1 MTSKQSRPKTQ
12 AAKPHGTTKQPAA
25 TKSRTTTKGQ
35 ASKQQASR
43 QPVRFH
49 GVITQDMVEEQT
61 ARSGLAPFTFTSAFI
76 VLGMGLIGG
85 VVLPGIAGACSAD
98 VSFTLFLTLPLF
110 LAAALAF
117 CRYFVDTHQGM
128 GSGFYLTFL
137 VCWAVSALIV
147 YLLVYQGIFI

>member
-1 MTSKQSRPKTQ
+1 MASKQARNKTQ
-12 AAKPHGTTKQPAA
+12 ATTKVQA
-25 TKSRTTTKGQ
+25 TTKR
-35 ASKQQASR
+35 QASR

-49 GVITQDMVEEQT
+49 GVITQEMVEEQT

>member
-1 MTSKQSRPKTQ
+1 MVSKQARNKRQ
-12 AAKPHGTTKQPAA
+12 ATTKAQA
-25 TKSRTTTKGQ
+25 TTKR
-35 ASKQQASR
+35 QASR

-61 ARSGLAPFTFTSAFI
+61 ARSGLVPFTFTSAFI

>member
-1 MTSKQSRPKTQ
+1 MASKQARNKRQ
-12 AAKPHGTTKQPAA
+12 
-25 TKSRTTTKGQ
+25 TTTKAQ
-35 ASKQQASR
+35 ATPKRQASR

>member
-1 MTSKQSRPKTQ
+1 MASKQARNKTQ
-12 AAKPHGTTKQPAA
+12 GTTKAQA
-25 TKSRTTTKGQ
+25 TTKR
-35 ASKQQASR
+35 QASR

-117 CRYFVDTHQGM
+117 CRYFVDTNQGM

>member
-1 MTSKQSRPKTQ
+1 MASKQARNKRQ
-12 AAKPHGTTKQPAA
+12 
-25 TKSRTTTKGQ
+25 TTTKAQ
-35 ASKQQASR
+35 ATTKRQASR

-49 GVITQDMVEEQT
+49 GVITEDMVEEQT

-110 LAAALAF
+110 FAAALAF

>member
-1 MTSKQSRPKTQ
+1 M
-12 AAKPHGTTKQPAA
+12 
-25 TKSRTTTKGQ
+25 
-35 ASKQQASR
+35 ASKQARNKRQATTKAQATTKRQASR

-76 VLGMGLIGG
+76 VLGMGIIGG

>member
-1 MTSKQSRPKTQ
+1 M
-12 AAKPHGTTKQPAA
+12 
-25 TKSRTTTKGQ
+25 
-35 ASKQQASR
+35 ASKQARNKRQATTKAQATTKRQASR

>member
-1 MTSKQSRPKTQ
+1 MASKQARNKTQ
-12 AAKPHGTTKQPAA
+12 ATTKVQA
-25 TKSRTTTKGQ
+25 TTKR
-35 ASKQQASR
+35 QASR

>member
-1 MTSKQSRPKTQ
+1 M
-12 AAKPHGTTKQPAA
+12 
-25 TKSRTTTKGQ
+25 
-35 ASKQQASR
+35 ASKQARNKRQATTKVQATTKRQASR

>member
-1 MTSKQSRPKTQ
+1 MASKQARNKRQ
-12 AAKPHGTTKQPAA
+12 
-25 TKSRTTTKGQ
+25 TTTKAQ
-35 ASKQQASR
+35 ATTKRQASR

-49 GVITQDMVEEQT
+49 SVITEDMVEEQT

>member
-1 MTSKQSRPKTQ
+1 MASKQARNKRQ
-12 AAKPHGTTKQPAA
+12 
-25 TKSRTTTKGQ
+25 TTTKAQ
-35 ASKQQASR
+35 ATTKRQASR

-49 GVITQDMVEEQT
+49 GVITEDMVEEQT

-98 VSFTLFLTLPLF
+98 VSFTLFLTLPIF

>member
-1 MTSKQSRPKTQ
+1 M
-12 AAKPHGTTKQPAA
+12 
-25 TKSRTTTKGQ
+25 
-35 ASKQQASR
+35 ASKQARNKRQATTKAQATTKRQASR

-117 CRYFVDTHQGM
+117 CRYFVDTHRGM

>member
-1 MTSKQSRPKTQ
+1 MASKQARNKTQ
-12 AAKPHGTTKQPAA
+12 ATTKAQA
-25 TKSRTTTKGQ
+25 TTKR
-35 ASKQQASR
+35 QASR

-128 GSGFYLTFL
+128 SSGFYLTFL

>member
-1 MTSKQSRPKTQ
+1 MASKQARNKTQ
-12 AAKPHGTTKQPAA
+12 ATTKAQA
-25 TKSRTTTKGQ
+25 TTKR
-35 ASKQQASR
+35 QASR

-61 ARSGLAPFTFTSAFI
+61 ARSGLAPFTFSSAFI

>member
-1 MTSKQSRPKTQ
+1 M
-12 AAKPHGTTKQPAA
+12 
-25 TKSRTTTKGQ
+25 
-35 ASKQQASR
+35 ASKQARNKRQATTKAQATTKRQASR
-43 QPVRFH
+43 QPVRLH

-98 VSFTLFLTLPLF
+98 ASFTLFLTLPLF

>member
-1 MTSKQSRPKTQ
+1 MASKQARNKRQ
-12 AAKPHGTTKQPAA
+12 
-25 TKSRTTTKGQ
+25 TTTKAQ
-35 ASKQQASR
+35 ATTKRQASR

-110 LAAALAF
+110 LAAALSF

>member
-1 MTSKQSRPKTQ
+1 MASKQARNKTQ
-12 AAKPHGTTKQPAA
+12 GTTKAQG
-25 TKSRTTTKGQ
+25 TTKR
-35 ASKQQASR
+35 QASR

-98 VSFTLFLTLPLF
+98 VPFTLFLTLPLF

>member
-1 MTSKQSRPKTQ
+1 MASKQARNKRQ
-12 AAKPHGTTKQPAA
+12 
-25 TKSRTTTKGQ
+25 TTTKAQ
-35 ASKQQASR
+35 ANTKRQASR

-49 GVITQDMVEEQT
+49 GVITEDMVEEQT

>member
-1 MTSKQSRPKTQ
+1 MASKQARNKRQ
-12 AAKPHGTTKQPAA
+12 
-25 TKSRTTTKGQ
+25 TTTKAQ
-35 ASKQQASR
+35 ATTKRQASR

>member
-1 MTSKQSRPKTQ
+1 MASKQARNKTQ
-12 AAKPHGTTKQPAA
+12 ATTKVQA
-25 TKSRTTTKGQ
+25 TTKR
-35 ASKQQASR
+35 QASR

-98 VSFTLFLTLPLF
+98 VSFTLFLTLPMF

>member
-1 MTSKQSRPKTQ
+1 MASKQARNKTQ
-12 AAKPHGTTKQPAA
+12 GTTKAQA
-25 TKSRTTTKGQ
+25 TTKR
-35 ASKQQASR
+35 QASR

>member
-1 MTSKQSRPKTQ
+1 MASKQARNKTQ
-12 AAKPHGTTKQPAA
+12 ATTKVQA
-25 TKSRTTTKGQ
+25 TPKR
-35 ASKQQASR
+35 QASR

>member
-1 MTSKQSRPKTQ
+1 M
-12 AAKPHGTTKQPAA
+12 
-25 TKSRTTTKGQ
+25 
-35 ASKQQASR
+35 ASKQARNKRQATTKAQATTKRQASR

-49 GVITQDMVEEQT
+49 GVITEDMVEEQT

-137 VCWAVSALIV
+137 ACWAVSALIV

>member
-1 MTSKQSRPKTQ
+1 M
-12 AAKPHGTTKQPAA
+12 
-25 TKSRTTTKGQ
+25 
-35 ASKQQASR
+35 ASKQARNKRQATTKAQATTKRQASR

-147 YLLVYQGIFI
+147 YLLVYQGIFV

>member
-1 MTSKQSRPKTQ
+1 M
-12 AAKPHGTTKQPAA
+12 
-25 TKSRTTTKGQ
+25 
-35 ASKQQASR
+35 ASKQARNKRQATTKAQATTKRQASR

-49 GVITQDMVEEQT
+49 GVITEDMVEEQT

-85 VVLPGIAGACSAD
+85 VVLSGIAGACSAD

>member
-1 MTSKQSRPKTQ
+1 M
-12 AAKPHGTTKQPAA
+12 
-25 TKSRTTTKGQ
+25 
-35 ASKQQASR
+35 ASKQARNKRQATTKAQATTKRQASS

>member
-1 MTSKQSRPKTQ
+1 MASKQARNKTQ
-12 AAKPHGTTKQPAA
+12 ATTKVQA
-25 TKSRTTTKGQ
+25 TTKTQ
-35 ASKQQASR
+35 ATTKRQASR

>member
-1 MTSKQSRPKTQ
+1 M
-12 AAKPHGTTKQPAA
+12 
-25 TKSRTTTKGQ
+25 
-35 ASKQQASR
+35 ASKQARNKRQATTKAQATTKRQASR

-49 GVITQDMVEEQT
+49 GVITEDMVEEQT

>member
-1 MTSKQSRPKTQ
+1 MASKQARNKTQ
-12 AAKPHGTTKQPAA
+12 ATTKAQA
-25 TKSRTTTKGQ
+25 TTKR
-35 ASKQQASR
+35 QASR

>member
-1 MTSKQSRPKTQ
+1 MASKQARNKTQ
-12 AAKPHGTTKQPAA
+12 ATIKVQATTK
-25 TKSRTTTKGQ
+25 R
-35 ASKQQASR
+35 QASR

>member
-1 MTSKQSRPKTQ
+1 M
-12 AAKPHGTTKQPAA
+12 
-25 TKSRTTTKGQ
+25 
-35 ASKQQASR
+35 
-43 QPVRFH
+43 RFH

-61 ARSGLAPFTFTSAFI
+61 ARSGLAPFTFTSAFT

>member
-1 MTSKQSRPKTQ
+1 MASKQARNKRQ
-12 AAKPHGTTKQPAA
+12 
-25 TKSRTTTKGQ
+25 TTTKAQ
-35 ASKQQASR
+35 ATTKRQASR

-49 GVITQDMVEEQT
+49 GVITEDMVEEQT

>member
-1 MTSKQSRPKTQ
+1 M
-12 AAKPHGTTKQPAA
+12 
-25 TKSRTTTKGQ
+25 
-35 ASKQQASR
+35 ASKQARNKKQATTKAQATTKRQASS

>member
-1 MTSKQSRPKTQ
+1 MASKQARNKRQ
-12 AAKPHGTTKQPAA
+12 
-25 TKSRTTTKGQ
+25 TTTKAQ
-35 ASKQQASR
+35 ATTKRQASR

-110 LAAALAF
+110 LGAALAF

-147 YLLVYQGIFI
+147 YLLVYQGIII